1 MLILDTDHM
10 SQLHR
15 GIRPSLELR
24 VRLDATALP
33 FGTTIVSVEEL
44 WRGRLAQVAGNKD
57 GQELILPYDRLS
69 RLNEALANWLVL
81 RWDGTAAST
90 YEKLRSLRLGIGTMD
105 LRIASIVLAT
115 NAILLSR
122 NLNDFARVPDLKV
135 EDWLS

>member
-15 GIRPSLELR
+15 GVTAGVELR
-24 VRLDATALP
+24 SRLDAAAHP

-57 GQELILPYDRLS
+57 GQQLIFPYDRLS
-69 RLNEALANWLVL
+69 RLNNALANWLVL
-81 RWDGTAAST
+81 RWDDKAASR
-90 YEKLRSLRLGIGTMD
+90 YDELRSLHLGIGTMD
-105 LRIASIVLAT
+105 LRIASIVIANEAT
-115 NAILLSR
+115 LLLR
-122 NLNDFARVPDLKV
+122 NLKDFARVPELKV